1 MRTTVDLDPDVAA
14 AVDGLRR
21 QRRMRMSE
29 AVNLLA
35 RAGMSAGPRKST
47 FRQRSAPI
55 GLRIDITN
63 IAEALEVLD
72 EPARRC

>member
-1 MRTTVDLDPDVAA
+1 MRTTVDLDADVSA
-14 AVDGLRR
+14 AVDRLRR
-21 QRRMRMSE
+21 QRKMGLSE

-35 RAGMSAGPRKST
+35 RAGMSAGPPKST
-47 FRQRSAPI
+47 FRQRSAPV

-72 EPARRC
+72 EPVP